1 MSEYTVVGRYRA
13 REGWQAFEIAQDAPN
28 EDVAVEHTY
37 AEIGSAHGLARN
49 QVEIDGVEG

>member
-13 REGWQAFEIAQDAPN
+13 RDGWQAFEIAQDAEN

-37 AEIGSAHGLARN
+37 AEIGSSHGLRRT
-49 QVEIDGVEG
+49 QVEIEGVEA